1 MANTLMATTRPYVLL
16 SSTRASLHIFL
27 RSPKKPFQSSFL
39 STLSSSAVRSSNLR
53 CISAV
58 LSRGET
64 AAPSSIYG
72 NGVSRVSG
80 FGVVGIRSRNFST
93 RSSQINDAGS
103 IDQTLMQSMEQKIK
117 EQLNAE
123 SVSVMDMS
131 GDGRHVCINVVSSA
145 FEGQSAVNRQ
155 RMVYKAIWEELQN
168 VVHAVDQMTTKTPSE
183 V

>member
-1 MANTLMATTRPYVLL
+1 MATARPYVLL
-16 SSTRASLHIFL
+16 SSTRASLHLLFQT
-27 RSPKKPFQSSFL
+27 PKRPFSSFL
-39 STLSSSAVRSSNLR
+39 STLSSSAARSSD
-53 CISAV
+53 SSV

-64 AAPSSIYG
+64 AAPSSVFSKG
-72 NGVSRVSG
+72 VSG
-80 FGVVGIRSRNFST
+80 FGVVDIRSRGFST

-103 IDQTLMQSMEQKIK
+103 IDQTLMQSMELKIK

-123 SVSVMDMS
+123 SVSVKDMS

>member
-16 SSTRASLHIFL
+16 SSTTRASLRHLLFQ
-27 RSPKKPFQSSFL
+27 SPKRPFSRCL
-39 STLSSSAVRSSNLR
+39 NAV
-53 CISAV
+53 V
-58 LSRGET
+58 LSR
-64 AAPSSIYG
+64 APSLIFG
-72 NGVSRVSG
+72 KGVSG
-80 FGVVGIRSRNFST
+80 FGVLDIRRFNFST

-103 IDQTLMQSMEQKIK
+103 IDLTLMQSMELKIK

-123 SVSVMDMS
+123 SVTVKDMS

>member
-16 SSTRASLHIFL
+16 SSTRASFSLLFQ
-27 RSPKKPFQSSFL
+27 SPKRPFASFL
-39 STLSSSAVRSSNLR
+39 STLSSSAVRSTNSR
-53 CISAV
+53 CVSAV

-64 AAPSSIYG
+64 VAPSSIYSR
-72 NGVSRVSG
+72 GVSRVSG
-80 FGVVGIRSRNFST
+80 FGVVDIRSRNFST
-93 RSSQINDAGS
+93 RSSQVNDAGS

-123 SVSVMDMS
+123 SVSVKDMS

-145 FEGQSAVNRQ
+145 FEGQTAVNRQ

>member
-1 MANTLMATTRPYVLL
+1 MAQTLMATTRPYVLL
-16 SSTRASLHIFL
+16 SSTRASLYL
-27 RSPKKPFQSSFL
+27 LFQSSKRPFA
-39 STLSSSAVRSSNLR
+39 SFSAPLVRITNSR
-53 CISAV
+53 CVSAV
-58 LSRGET
+58 LSRKET
-64 AAPSSIYG
+64 APSSIYG
-72 NGVSRVSG
+72 NRVSG
-80 FGVVGIRSRNFST
+80 FGVLDIRSRNFST

-123 SVSVMDMS
+123 SVTVTDMS

>member
-1 MANTLMATTRPYVLL
+1 MAKTLMATTRPFVLL
-16 SSTRASLHIFL
+16 SSTRSSLHHLLFQ
-27 RSPKKPFQSSFL
+27 SPKRSFASFL
-39 STLSSSAVRSSNLR
+39 SSSSARTTNSR
-53 CISAV
+53 CLNAVV
-58 LSRGET
+58 LSRVET
-64 AAPSSIYG
+64 AASSSIYG
-72 NGVSRVSG
+72 KGVSRVSG
-80 FGVVGIRSRNFST
+80 FGVLDIRSLNFST

-123 SVSVMDMS
+123 SVSVQDMS